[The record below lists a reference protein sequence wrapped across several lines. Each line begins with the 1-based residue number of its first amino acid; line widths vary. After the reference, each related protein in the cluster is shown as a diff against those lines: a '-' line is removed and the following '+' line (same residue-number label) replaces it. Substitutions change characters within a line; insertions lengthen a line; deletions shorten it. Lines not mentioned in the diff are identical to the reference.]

1 MSERHLRYKLRKYKL
16 SPGGDETG
24 DEEEGEGPAE

>member
-16 SPGGDETG
+16 TQGGDETG
-24 DEEEGEGPAE
+24 DEEASTDPVE